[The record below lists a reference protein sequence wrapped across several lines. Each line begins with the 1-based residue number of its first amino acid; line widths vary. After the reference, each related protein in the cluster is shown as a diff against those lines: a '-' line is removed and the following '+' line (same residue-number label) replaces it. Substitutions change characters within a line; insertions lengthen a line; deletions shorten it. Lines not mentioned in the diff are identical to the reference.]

1 MKPLNHD
8 ASDLL
13 EYPFLTVTA
22 GLSPGFVHHLGA
34 TVSARSVKVLAR
46 VPNPDDPETRD
57 SWWNELRMEIRSHAR
72 AIGCNMVLGY
82 SETTTIS

>member
-13 EYPFLTVTA
+13 EYPFLTVTKV
-22 GLSPGFVHHLGA
+22 SPGFVHHLGA